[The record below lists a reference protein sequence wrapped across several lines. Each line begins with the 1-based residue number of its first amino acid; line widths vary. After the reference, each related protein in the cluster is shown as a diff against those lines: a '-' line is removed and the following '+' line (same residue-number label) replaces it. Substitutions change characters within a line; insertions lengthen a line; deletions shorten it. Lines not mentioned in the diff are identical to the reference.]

1 MTDTNKLKELLLELP
16 EIKFA
21 ELIKSVESSVTT
33 GWSQEI
39 WSDSMI
45 SRDILQN
52 TYDGCIE
59 SEIDVG
65 KIKISTDND
74 QVRIWA
80 PNEYNLEKLFYIG
93 SVKSESKQILVGA
106 HGEGVKKCFSDLA
119 RKGIFNPI
127 IISSDTAL
135 IVSVG
140 KEVKGT
146 ELRPLIYSYFRVN
159 KLKGNYFILNTIDKK
174 LKQSFRCGLENF
186 FFSKNPLLGEC
197 IYSYN
202 SISLYKSKAK
212 DGVGFYRNLKRI
224 TIKDIP
230 IIVSIEKPYAS
241 LQKKTAMDRDRKAF
255 DSQLQSAFFNIFA
268 KSGFGYYE
276 LENNPAI
283 KYILEKSKP
292 IWGNGHLLLSAIAKN
307 SYGKLKNDKSIKS
320 MFKDGYFAESKW
332 YWNSGITY
340 SDFYNIKT
348 QNWIRIKTEKEKKKK
363 KILPAYFS
371 AFGCA
376 SAWERFL
383 INKNNAESRI
393 KNKKTKDLTP
403 KEQKIINFCFDAA
416 KSISPT
422 FTKLFAGDEYEEP
435 IYQTKF
441 KTITCKELLGEL
453 RESGVNSKIIYL
465 NKSLFKES
473 FGKFF
478 SVWLHELSHSF
489 AGSDGDRSFSDCLTL
504 LISKCIDNHTSVKK
518 YSNQWSKI
526 VN

>member
-1 MTDTNKLKELLLELP
+1 MIDLKKLEELLLELP
-16 EIKFA
+16 EIQSA
-21 ELIKSVESSVTT
+21 QHIKSVESSVTT
-33 GWSQEI
+33 GWSSEI
-39 WSDSMI
+39 WSDEMI

-59 SEIDVG
+59 AEIDVE

-74 QVRIWA
+74 QVKIFA

-93 SVKSESKQILVGA
+93 SVKSESKKNLVGA
-106 HGEGVKKCFSDLA
+106 HGEGIKKCFSDLA

-127 IISSDTAL
+127 IISSDKAL

-140 KEVKGT
+140 KEVEGT
-146 ELRPLIYSYFRVN
+146 ELRPLIYSYFRIN

-174 LKQSFRCGLENF
+174 LKQSFKFGLRNF
-186 FFSKNPLLGEC
+186 FYPQNELLGEC

-202 SISLYKSKAK
+202 SISVYKSKDK
-212 DGVGFYRNLKRI
+212 DGAGFYRNLKRI

-230 IIVSIEKPYAS
+230 IIISIEKSYAS
-241 LQKKTAMDRDRKAF
+241 LQKKTAMDRDRKSF
-255 DSQLQSAFFNIFA
+255 DSQLVSTFFNIFA
-268 KSGFGYYE
+268 KSGLNYHE
-276 LENNPAI
+276 LENNSAI
-283 KYILEKSKP
+283 IYILEKSKH
-292 IWGNGHLLLSAIAKN
+292 IWGNGHLLLSAIANN
-307 SYGKLKNDKSIKS
+307 SYGKLKNDKLIKN

-340 SDFYNIKT
+340 SDFYNVKT
-348 QNWIRIKTEKEKKKK
+348 QNWIRVKTEKEKKKK

-376 SAWERFL
+376 SAWERYL
-383 INKNNAESRI
+383 INKRNSESRI

-403 KEQKIINFCFDAA
+403 KEQKIISFCFDAA

-422 FTKLFAGDEYEEP
+422 FAKLFAGDEYEEP

-453 RESGVNSKIIYL
+453 RDSGVNSKIIYL

-473 FGKFF
+473 FGRFF

-489 AGSDGDRSFSDCLTL
+489 AGCDGERSFSDCLTV
-504 LISKCIDNHTSVKK
+504 LIQKCIDNNANVKK
-518 YSNQWSKI
+518 YSNLWSKL